1 MIVNINYYCN
11 TFKKNLFIIFREE
24 KGGRGRGEEKYQ
36 CVVASHAPPTGTWP
50 ATQAS
55 PLHGNRTGDPLV
67 CRPMLNPLSTPARA
81 VNMLLIDM
89 MHLVLSDRIIVTL
102 QLLYRWEEQKS
113 ILVAREV
120 LFNGNCTFYFFEEFL
135 GNLRLVFDL

>member
-1 MIVNINYYCN
+1 
-11 TFKKNLFIIFREE
+11 
-24 KGGRGRGEEKYQ
+24 
-36 CVVASHAPPTGTWP
+36 
-50 ATQAS
+50 
-55 PLHGNRTGDPLV
+55 
-67 CRPMLNPLSTPARA
+67 
-81 VNMLLIDM
+81 MLLIDM